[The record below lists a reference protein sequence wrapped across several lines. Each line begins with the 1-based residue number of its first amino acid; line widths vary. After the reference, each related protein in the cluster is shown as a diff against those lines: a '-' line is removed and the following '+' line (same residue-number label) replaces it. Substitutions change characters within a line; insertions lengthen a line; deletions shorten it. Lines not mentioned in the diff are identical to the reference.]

1 MRTLTDP
8 MYSAVQMSLQ
18 EVALIP
24 PIGSLWPPA
33 RVSRNLLERNMHFRV
48 FPPPLFLCCRLTPHP
63 LHLDA
68 ALEKRTRPEIVS
80 SLGLNG
86 TTGFIVSERK
96 GELGIDFGKKGR
108 SE

>member
-1 MRTLTDP
+1 
-8 MYSAVQMSLQ
+8 
-18 EVALIP
+18 
-24 PIGSLWPPA
+24 
-33 RVSRNLLERNMHFRV
+33 MHFRV

-63 LHLDA
+63 LHLVA